1 MFTFFSGS
9 YFIMVYAYDSFTGV
23 SLKAEYTG
31 PTTTTTSSTFSIT
44 TQIAPAALAPPH
56 ASGSTK
62 LTINVPKVGIAMT
75 KGQSLHFR
83 LTVTSLPE
91 LFIVTSAMNGDVDLY
106 VKRGGLASRS
116 SFDKKSL
123 TSSSDESV
131 QFTAPKPGRN
141 FVYHHVFFSNSQ
153 ARSRLASNK
162 DGGNRITRRKPPPD
176 SKTLAIFSL
185 APSRVQIRTVVEDS
199 KHSSAIK
206 SA

>member
-1 MFTFFSGS
+1 MNVFSIYTFFSGS

-23 SLKAEYTG
+23 SLKAKYTV
-31 PTTTTTSSTFSIT
+31 PTTTTTSSTTHTT
-44 TQIAPAALAPPH
+44 TQAAPAGLAPPH

-62 LTINVPKVGIAMT
+62 LTINVPKVGITMT

-91 LFIVTSAMNGDVDLY
+91 LFIVTSARNGDADLY

-131 QFTAPKPGRN
+131 HFQAPKAGRN
-141 FVYHHVFFSNSQ
+141 FE
-153 ARSRLASNK
+153 
-162 DGGNRITRRKPPPD
+162 
-176 SKTLAIFSL
+176 FSL
-185 APSRVQIRTVVEDS
+185 
-199 KHSSAIK
+199 SSFFLY
-206 SA
+206 

>member
-1 MFTFFSGS
+1 
-9 YFIMVYAYDSFTGV
+9 MVYAYDSFTGV
-23 SLKAEYTG
+23 SLKAEYTV

-116 SFDKKSL
+116 RFDKKSL

-141 FVYHHVFFSNSQ
+141 FVYRHVLF
-153 ARSRLASNK
+153 
-162 DGGNRITRRKPPPD
+162 
-176 SKTLAIFSL
+176 
-185 APSRVQIRTVVEDS
+185 
-199 KHSSAIK
+199 SAIVRLDQDLLVMRMEETELLCESHHLTLRHWPYSHLPRVGSK
-206 SA
+206 SGQWRKTASTHRPLNLPFYM